1 MAVRRRKP
9 VLHDLAEG
17 LGEVE
22 GLDRAGDPLAKGVRE
37 GIGRGPLK
45 DLLSGTW
52 LGHAVHPALV
62 VAPIGAW
69 TSALVL
75 DLAGGRDARPAA
87 DRLVGVGVAAALP
100 TAVSGLSDWADTIGP
115 DRRVGLVHAL
125 ANTVALCLYG
135 GSYLARRRDRRG
147 LGVALGVA
155 GGGALSVGG
164 YLGGHL
170 AYSNGVGVDQT
181 VFEDR
186 TAEWTA
192 TVPEAE
198 LRDDVPTLVRVDGVA
213 VVVVRHGGRVLAL
226 SDTCTHRGG
235 ALHEGQVV
243 DGCVECP
250 LHGSRFSLEDGSV
263 ERGPAVAPEP
273 RWEARVQ
280 DGRVQVRAAG

>member
-87 DRLVGVGVAAALP
+87 DRLVGVGVATALP

-115 DRRVGLVHAL
+115 DRRVGLVHAM

>member
-9 VLHDLAEG
+9 VLHDLAEA

-62 VAPIGAW
+62 AAPIGAW

-192 TVPEAE
+192 TVPEAD

-235 ALHEGQVV
+235 ALHEGRVV

-273 RWEARVQ
+273 CWEARVE
-280 DGRVQVRAAG
+280 DGRVQVRAGG